1 MRAEL
6 ELPVSK
12 PLIGVITYRN
22 QNQLGFTQFSASEAY
37 TSSLVNA
44 GGIPLL
50 IPLGQPQANLEALL
64 SSLDGIL
71 FTGGGDIAPER
82 YGGAPNPLVSDID
95 PDRDRL
101 EIDLVPQIIKIG
113 KPFLGICRGLQVIN
127 VSLGGSLYEDI
138 TAQRPGSLKHQY
150 FPGYPREHLAHPVQI
165 ETDSRLADILRD
177 SQVQV
182 NSLHHQGV
190 KQLAQD
196 LRPTAF
202 APDGIIEAFELP
214 SYPYGL
220 AVQWHPENL
229 QAHQTMR
236 DLFRSFV
243 LAAQAEKA
251 SAQRL

>member
-1 MRAEL
+1 
-6 ELPVSK
+6 VSI

-22 QNQLGFTQFSASEAY
+22 QNLLGFTQFSTSEAY

-44 GGIPLL
+44 GAIPLL
-50 IPLGQPQANLEALL
+50 IPLGQPQANLDALL
-64 SSLDGIL
+64 PHLDGIL

-82 YGGAPNPLVSDID
+82 YGGAATSLVSDMD

-101 EIDLVPQIIKIG
+101 EIDLVLQVIKSG

-127 VSLGGSLYEDI
+127 VALGGSLYEDI
-138 TAQRPGSLKHQY
+138 NAQRPNSLKHQC
-150 FPGYPREHLAHPVQI
+150 FPAYPREHLAHTVRI
-165 ETDSRLADILRD
+165 ENDSRLADILKA
-177 SQVQV
+177 SEVQV

-190 KQLAQD
+190 KRLAHD
-196 LRPTAF
+196 LLPTAF
-202 APDGIIEAFELP
+202 ATDGILEAFELP

-229 QAHQTMR
+229 QAHQAMR

-243 LAAQAEKA
+243 LSTQTEKT
-251 SAQRL
+251 SA